1 MFSALD
7 CVVQSRHEPA
17 FFIHVFTKRTITF
30 TLVLAIFGGGARAR
44 LRVCVCVCV
53 CIRCWGMCVIGRGGG
68 KGEAKRG
75 QKRVLD
81 FFSKSHPPPTHPP
94 LKSNGRSLMR
104 DRQINSRKRG
114 TPVFQPLA
122 SFFFFFFYLTLSLS
136 FPFKGY
142 RKV

>member
-53 CIRCWGMCVIGRGGG
+53 CVLGVGVCVCGDGGREGGG
-68 KGEAKRG
+68 EKGAKESPG
-75 QKRVLD
+75 
-81 FFSKSHPPPTHPP
+81 FFLKKSSAPNPPSSKI
-94 LKSNGRSLMR
+94 KWSLPNE
-104 DRQINSRKRG
+104 RQTDK
-114 TPVFQPLA
+114 
-122 SFFFFFFYLTLSLS
+122 
-136 FPFKGY
+136 
-142 RKV
+142 